1 MFAKTAIALAIVL
14 GSVTGSLAAT
24 KMGVPSGT
32 DVSDSARGYIGSDPD
47 ANIRGYLLRD
57 NGSSD

>member
-24 KMGVPSGT
+24 KMGVPSGS
-32 DVSDSARGYIGSDPD
+32 DVSDSARGYVGSDPD
-47 ANIRGYLLRD
+47 ANIRGYLRRD
-57 NGSSD
+57 NGNID